1 MRRSQIKWIARE
13 RFKMSQGNPTTFF
26 CKITFP
32 WSKYCPLKFLKLQ
45 KRWKGLEKRPI
56 RVRYSQSFS
65 TNHAQRFL
73 KAVIFILLLTKI
85 LRLLLKKVFGL
96 KTKCHLESYDKLR
109 LVHNLN
115 SRPDPPS
122 SGFNIRV
129 AVISYPNFP
138 RPREREISLF
148 SRVRSGYE
156 IRVAEQFRMRRKS
169 WLKHPR
175 RPMFP

>member
-1 MRRSQIKWIARE
+1 MEQILPTEISEAPETLKRSGKA
-13 RFKMSQGNPTTFF
+13 SHS
-26 CKITFP
+26 CKIFP
-32 WSKYCPLKFLKLQ
+32 EFFYQPRPTIF
-45 KRWKGLEKRPI
+45 KGCNFHIVTDQDIEIIVKK
-56 RVRYSQSFS
+56 S
-65 TNHAQRFL
+65 
-73 KAVIFILLLTKI
+73 
-85 LRLLLKKVFGL
+85 LRL

-129 AVISYPNFP
+129 AVISYPNLP

-169 WLKHPR
+169 
-175 RPMFP
+175 